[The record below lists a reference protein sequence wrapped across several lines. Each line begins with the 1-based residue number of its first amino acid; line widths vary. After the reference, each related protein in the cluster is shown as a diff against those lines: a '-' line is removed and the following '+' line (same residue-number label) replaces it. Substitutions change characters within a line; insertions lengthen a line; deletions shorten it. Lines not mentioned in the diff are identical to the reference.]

1 MKIRHFLLFALL
13 CGAILFS
20 SCKSGG
26 SSYFSYRVTAFEAEI
41 CIERN
46 GAEYSALVTYAP
58 KAAGGV
64 LSVRYLSPA
73 SLAGI
78 CVTREAN
85 GTVYATLGD
94 IRAEMTERTAAGL
107 LSPASALFS
116 DAALLSVQTTEVSGQ
131 KMTLLTLEDGIA
143 ITLSASGIPTKLQT
157 DAFYMEIVW
166 WVCKNFVAEE

>member
-1 MKIRHFLLFALL
+1 MNIWQGENLDCTFTKV
-13 CGAILFS
+13 
-20 SCKSGG
+20 
-26 SSYFSYRVTAFEAEI
+26 YETAVSD
-41 CIERN
+41 N
-46 GAEYSALVTYAP
+46 KLTVS
-58 KAAGGV
+58 
-64 LSVRYLSPA
+64 A

-85 GTVYATLGD
+85 GTVYATLGE

-116 DAALLSVQTTEVSGQ
+116 DAALLSVQKTEVSGQ

-166 WVCKNFVAEE
+166 WECKNFAAEE